1 MKIYDM
7 FSFKFRMGQIRA
19 EERFGSLNTCVVF
32 IFGMECFFVGFPFHP
47 KLYRIAS
54 IQENVS
60 PLNTGK
66 RERDPQRLVS
76 SDVVLNII
84 YVCMLG
90 CVLLSV
96 TAWTVARQVHLSVGF
111 PRQEYWSG
119 LPFPL
124 PEDLPH
130 SRIKAKSLA
139 SPAWEVNS
147 LPLSPLGG
155 HLVVFLT
162 YQPMR
167 LDKINN

>member
-1 MKIYDM
+1 
-7 FSFKFRMGQIRA
+7 
-19 EERFGSLNTCVVF
+19 
-32 IFGMECFFVGFPFHP
+32 MECFFVGFPFHP

-119 LPFPL
+119 LSFPSPGNL
-124 PEDLPH
+124 LDPGIEPT
-130 SRIKAKSLA
+130 SPR
-139 SPAWEVNS
+139 SPARVIVAGS
-147 LPLSPLGG
+147 FS
-155 HLVVFLT
+155 
-162 YQPMR
+162 M
-167 LDKINN
+167 I